1 MVCVG
6 NGSVMLQ
13 RMKGADVMLVEYV
26 ADAETHM
33 AWYVFPPELEAG
45 LATRNVSDGYIYGL
59 GRCAAV
65 HKLRR
70 RQPVFTTPL
79 KTSTVASFAL
89 TQKHF
94 LRPVLQ

>member
-1 MVCVG
+1 
-6 NGSVMLQ
+6 
-13 RMKGADVMLVEYV
+13 MKGADVMLVEYV
-26 ADAETHM
+26 ADAETQM
-33 AWYVFPPELEAG
+33 AWYVFPPEPGAG
-45 LATRNVSDGYIYGL
+45 LATRNVSDGYGL

-65 HKLRR
+65 HKLQR

-94 LRPVLQ
+94 LRSVLQ